1 VISSIRRWR
10 FPATPVHVAHARHAA
25 AEYARAVGADE
36 STLALAVSE
45 AFTNAVVSHPEG
57 AETGEIEMVAVR
69 FPGEIEIRV
78 RGSSGDAEPSDE
90 SASAL
95 RLGLHLIEHLTT
107 RFHIRRHPTGL
118 TELLMGFDHD
128 GGAEAER

>member
-10 FPATPVHVAHARHAA
+10 FPATPEHVAHARHAA
-25 AEYARAVGADE
+25 AAYAREAGADE

-45 AFTNAVVSHPEG
+45 AFTNAVVSHAG
-57 AETGEIEMVAVR
+57 GGETGEVEVVAVS

-78 RGSSGDAEPSDE
+78 RADVGGDKPSQE

-107 RFHIRRHPTGL
+107 RFHIRRHPTGVV
-118 TELLMGFDHD
+118 ELLMGFEH
-128 GGAEAER
+128 ER

>member
-1 VISSIRRWR
+1 MISSVRRWR
-10 FPATPVHVAHARHAA
+10 LPAAPVYVAHARRAT

-45 AFTNAVVSHPEG
+45 AFTNAVVSSAGSGEV
-57 AETGEIEMVAVR
+57 GEIEVVAVR

-78 RGSSGDAEPSDE
+78 RSNAGDAELSDE
-90 SASAL
+90 SASTL

-107 RFHIRRHPTGL
+107 RFHIRQHPTGAV
-118 TELLMGFDHD
+118 ELLMGFEHD
-128 GGAEAER
+128 G

>member
-10 FPATPVHVAHARHAA
+10 FPATPAHVAHARHAA
-25 AEYARAVGADE
+25 AEYARVVGADE

-45 AFTNAVVSHPEG
+45 AFTNAVVTHPGGE
-57 AETGEIEMVAVR
+57 APAEIEMVAVR

-78 RGSSGDAEPSDE
+78 RGSGGAEPSDE

-107 RFHIRRHPTGL
+107 RFHIRRHPTGV
-118 TELLMGFDHD
+118 TELLMGFHHD
-128 GGAEAER
+128 G